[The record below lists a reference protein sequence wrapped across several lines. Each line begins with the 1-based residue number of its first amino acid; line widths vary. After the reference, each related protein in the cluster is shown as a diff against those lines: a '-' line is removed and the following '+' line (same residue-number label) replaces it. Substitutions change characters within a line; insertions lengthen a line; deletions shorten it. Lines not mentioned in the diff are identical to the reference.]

1 MVEEVIQQNSPEET
15 APEIL
20 ASNPST
26 EAAGQPA
33 EPQADTP
40 ALVVES
46 PDPLSLVKDFLGKEQ
61 GRLAQVS
68 GQKIAAFQQ
77 SVKAE
82 LDGMKESFKPLLQQ
96 AQQVERE
103 RLLNMGTDE
112 LADMVMQKNTATA
125 EPAQTEQALSPTLA
139 ALATATQELVAE
151 SNLNISLE
159 DPNLWEGWNNSMSVA
174 KSIEIAKQNIDK
186 MSGKTQVAQQ
196 QTNVQQQTAQ
206 PAPPSTAPT
215 TQGAPQ
221 KSNRTISSRS
231 ELAEMFAAGR
241 ITSGQYRTGKDQL
254 RTSGTVSF

>member
-1 MVEEVIQQNSPEET
+1 MVEEVQQQKSPEET

-46 PDPLSLVKDFLGKEQ
+46 PDPLSVVKDFLGKEQ

-77 SVKAE
+77 TVKTE
-82 LDGMKESFKPLLQQ
+82 LDDMRESLKPLLEQ
-96 AQQVERE
+96 AQQAERE

-125 EPAQTEQALSPTLA
+125 QPAQPEQALSPTLS

-159 DPNLWEGWNNSMSVA
+159 DPSLWEGWNNSMSVA
-174 KSIEIAKQNIDK
+174 KSIEIAKKNIDK
-186 MSGKTQVAQQ
+186 MSGKTQVAQEQ
-196 QTNVQQQTAQ
+196 PTVQQQA
-206 PAPPSTAPT
+206 APSAPSAAPT

-231 ELAEMFAAGR
+231 ELAEMFASGR
-241 ITSGQYRTGKDQL
+241 ISSDQYRKGKDQL
-254 RTSGTVSF
+254 RSSGSVSF

>member
-1 MVEEVIQQNSPEET
+1 MVEEVLQQNSPKET
-15 APEIL
+15 AQEIL

-26 EAAGQPA
+26 EAASQQA

-46 PDPLSLVKDFLGKEQ
+46 PDPLSLVRDFLGKEQ

-68 GQKIAAFQQ
+68 GQRIAEFQQ

-82 LDGMKESFKPLLQQ
+82 LAEMKESFKPLLQQ
-96 AQQVERE
+96 AQQAQRE
-103 RLLNMGTDE
+103 QLLNLGADE
-112 LADMVMQKNTATA
+112 LADMLMQKNTATA
-125 EPAQTEQALSPTLA
+125 EPAQTEQTLSPTLA

-159 DPNLWEGWNNSMSVA
+159 DPNLWEGWNSSMSVA

-186 MSGKTQVAQQ
+186 MSGKTQVAKQPI
-196 QTNVQQQTAQ
+196 AQ
-206 PAPPSTAPT
+206 PATPSTAPT

-241 ITSGQYRTGKDQL
+241 ITSGQYRTGKEQL

>member
-1 MVEEVIQQNSPEET
+1 MVEEVQQQKSPEET

-33 EPQADTP
+33 EPQANTP

-46 PDPLSLVKDFLGKEQ
+46 PDPLSMVKDFLGKEQ

-82 LDGMKESFKPLLQQ
+82 LDDMKESFKPLLEQ
-96 AQQVERE
+96 AQQAERE

-112 LADMVMQKNTATA
+112 LADMVMQKNAATA
-125 EPAQTEQALSPTLA
+125 QPAQPEQTLSPTLS

-159 DPNLWEGWNNSMSVA
+159 DPSLWEGWNNSMSVA
-174 KSIEIAKQNIDK
+174 KSIEIAKKNIDK
-186 MSGKTQVAQQ
+186 MSGKTQVAQGQ
-196 QTNVQQQTAQ
+196 PTVQQQA
-206 PAPPSTAPT
+206 APSAAPT

-241 ITSGQYRTGKDQL
+241 ISSDQYRKGKDQL
-254 RTSGTVSF
+254 RSSGSVSF

>member
-1 MVEEVIQQNSPEET
+1 MIEEVQQQNSPEET
-15 APEIL
+15 ATEIL

-26 EAAGQPA
+26 EAAEQPA

-112 LADMVMQKNTATA
+112 LADMVMQQNTATA

-196 QTNVQQQTAQ
+196 QTAQ

>member
-1 MVEEVIQQNSPEET
+1 MVEEVQQQKSPEET

-33 EPQADTP
+33 EAQANTP

-46 PDPLSLVKDFLGKEQ
+46 PDPLSMVKDFLGKEQ

-82 LDGMKESFKPLLQQ
+82 LDDMKESFKPLLEQ
-96 AQQVERE
+96 AQQAERE

-112 LADMVMQKNTATA
+112 LADMVMQKNAATA
-125 EPAQTEQALSPTLA
+125 QPAQPEQTLSPTLS

-159 DPNLWEGWNNSMSVA
+159 DPSLWEGWNNSMSVA
-174 KSIEIAKQNIDK
+174 KSIEIAKKNIDK
-186 MSGKTQVAQQ
+186 MSGKTQVAQGQ
-196 QTNVQQQTAQ
+196 PTVQQQA
-206 PAPPSTAPT
+206 APSAAPT

-241 ITSGQYRTGKDQL
+241 ISSDQYRKGKDQL
-254 RTSGTVSF
+254 RSSGSVSF